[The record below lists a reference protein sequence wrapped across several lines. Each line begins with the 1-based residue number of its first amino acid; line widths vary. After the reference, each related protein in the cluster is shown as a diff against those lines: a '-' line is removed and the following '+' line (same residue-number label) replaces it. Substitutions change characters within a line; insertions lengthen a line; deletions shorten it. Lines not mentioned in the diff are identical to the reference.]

1 MYVFICVFNVCTTIV
16 YSNCREIYPS
26 SGGQVIRLT
35 QQDPKPSFARVSKTS
50 WDLKK
55 KPWITDFQLLMS
67 SHLFKFKFSFNQIQL
82 IFLDILIQPRPQ
94 SSARRQLRFSK
105 LNAHWSCNHWEN
117 LFLPCHWAFV
127 QSIHWSADLSDLLAY
142 WLNSLE
148 ILLVNI
154 PGSKDR

>member
-1 MYVFICVFNVCTTIV
+1 MYVCICVFKCVFNVCTTIV

-50 WDLKK
+50 WDLKTK
-55 KPWITDFQLLMS
+55 TLDDGFSTFDIFRLIQVQILLQS
-67 SHLFKFKFSFNQIQL
+67 SSTYISGNLM
-82 IFLDILIQPRPQ
+82 QPRPQ

-127 QSIHWSADLSDLLAY
+127 QPIHWSADLSDLLA
-142 WLNSLE
+142 
-148 ILLVNI
+148 
-154 PGSKDR
+154 